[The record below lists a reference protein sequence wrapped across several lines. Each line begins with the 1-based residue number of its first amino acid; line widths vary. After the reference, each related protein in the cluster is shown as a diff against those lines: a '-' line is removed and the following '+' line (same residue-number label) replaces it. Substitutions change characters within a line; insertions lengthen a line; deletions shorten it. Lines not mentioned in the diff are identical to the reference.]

1 MTEKAERPDV
11 AWRLIG
17 AVIGLGTG
25 FVARKAIEWGW
36 QKVTGKKPPAD
47 PDSLE
52 ISMAEAIGYAV
63 VMGVGMEV
71 TRIVATR
78 TVAKRWQSWKQK
90 AGGLS

>member
-1 MTEKAERPDV
+1 MAEKPDKPEV
-11 AWRLIG
+11 AWRVIG
-17 AVIGLGTG
+17 ALIGLGTG
-25 FVARKAIEWGW
+25 FVVRKAVEFGW

-52 ISMAEAIGYAV
+52 VSMAEAIGYAV

-78 TVAKRWQSWKQK
+78 TAAKRWQSWKQK